1 MVFVLLILLTTTHIV
16 TGWHYY
22 YHTTHYPYHR
32 YNYGITEMTTEDAS
46 TSTETT
52 NPSTYGTF
60 TTEMTTG
67 PTTEDTSSSTVTTN
81 PSTHGTFTTEMTTG
95 PTTED
100 TSTSTVTTN
109 PTTHGTFTTE
119 MTTGPTTEDVSVST
133 VTANPSTVGNTERF
147 TEIQPISK
155 IGCGEKGDIVFVLD
169 SSGSVGTSNWKS
181 MLKFVQDVINIFT
194 IGKNYVQVG
203 VDIYANS
210 ASTRIRLNSYQSK
223 TQLMDAVKRIS
234 FTNGGTATNR
244 AIHHLI
250 SSSFSPSHGSRSG
263 VPKIGIILTD
273 GRSNSQFSTIAAA
286 NAARKKGIELFAI
299 GIGSSVNTV
308 ELKGVA
314 NDPDS
319 IFYFSVHDFKALQ
332 SIKSRLASETCQN
345 LDPIIGCKA
354 GADII
359 FLVDNSGSVGS
370 SNFNTTLTFISDI
383 VDGLKIGIKKDK
395 FQVGVLTFHTPVRA
409 EFNLDEY
416 QDKQDVKNAIME
428 IRYEGG
434 GTNTGG
440 AIRYLHT
447 TAFARAAGHRPGY
460 PMIGIL
466 ITDGYSSNKAETRKE
481 AMNARLKGIKMF
493 SIGIGNAIDTTELE
507 SVASEPKSQF
517 VFTAASFKLLKS
529 IESLLL
535 SKTCEACWGKT
546 DVVFLLEDSCHIGET
561 NFNKMLQMVENLVQ
575 EIPIGNGNIQIGV
588 NTFKCTAKTEFML
601 GKYKTGRD
609 IIKAVQRIKYTG
621 GKVSIGKAIEYTRK
635 NSFPENRS
643 KAKKLMI
650 ILTNGSD
657 KALSKTLGEAQKAR
671 NSNIKMM
678 VIGIGDYTHQDCLQG
693 MATVPHDK
701 YIFSQDSFDPL
712 RNMRDVLI
720 QRKCSA

>member
-1 MVFVLLILLTTTHIV
+1 MIFILLVLIAATHIA
-16 TGWHYY
+16 TGWNRY
-22 YHTTHYPYHR
+22 YHRNNYYN
-32 YNYGITEMTTEDAS
+32 NYG
-46 TSTETT
+46 
-52 NPSTYGTF
+52 
-60 TTEMTTG
+60 TTEMSTG
-67 PTTEDTSSSTVTTN
+67 PTTEDTSNSSVTTN
-81 PSTHGTFTTEMTTG
+81 PFTDSFTTEMTTG
-95 PTTED
+95 HTTED
-100 TSTSTVTTN
+100 ISASTVTMN
-109 PTTHGTFTTE
+109 PFTDSFTTE
-119 MTTGPTTEDVSVST
+119 MTTGHTTEDISTST
-133 VTANPSTVGNTERF
+133 VTMNPSSIGTSNSNYRIPVTVR
-147 TEIQPISK
+147 PSK
-155 IGCGEKGDIVFVLD
+155 IGCGKKGDIIFVLD
-169 SSGSVGTSNWKS
+169 SSGSVGTSNWKV

-194 IGKNYVQVG
+194 IGKNDVQVG

-223 TQLMDAVKRIS
+223 TQLMDAVKSIS
-234 FTNGGTATNR
+234 YTNGGTATNR

-250 SSSFSPSHGSRSG
+250 SSSFSSSHGSRVG

-273 GRSNSQFSTIAAA
+273 GRSNSQYSTIAAA
-286 NAARKKGIELFAI
+286 NAARRKGIELFTI
-299 GIGSSVNTV
+299 GIGSSVNTI

-319 IFYFSVHDFKALQ
+319 IFYFSVHNFKALQ
-332 SIKSRLASETCQN
+332 SIESRLASETCQN
-345 LDPIIGCKA
+345 LNPIVGCKA

-383 VDGLKIGIKKDK
+383 VDGLNIGTDKDK
-395 FQVGVLTFHTPVRA
+395 FQLGVLTFHTPVKA
-409 EFNLDEY
+409 EFNLDAY
-416 QDKQDVKNAIME
+416 QDKQDIQKAIME

-440 AIRYLHT
+440 AIKYLHT
-447 TAFARAAGHRPGY
+447 TAFSRASGHRPGY

-481 AMNARLKGIKMF
+481 AMNARLKGVKMF

-535 SKTCEACWGKT
+535 SKTCEVADITCWGKT
-546 DVVFLLEDSCHIGET
+546 DIVFLLEDSCHIGET
-561 NFNKMLQMVENLVQ
+561 NFNKMLQMVVNLAEEV
-575 EIPIGNGNIQIGV
+575 PIGNGNIQIGV
-588 NTFKCTAKTEFML
+588 NTFKCTAKSEFVL
-601 GKYKTGRD
+601 GKYKTGND

-635 NSFPENRS
+635 NSFPGSRS

-671 NSNIKMM
+671 NSNIKIM

>member
-1 MVFVLLILLTTTHIV
+1 MVFILLILITTTHIV
-16 TGWHYY
+16 TGS
-22 YHTTHYPYHR
+22 
-32 YNYGITEMTTEDAS
+32 TTEDTSVS
-46 TSTETT
+46 TVTM
-52 NPSTYGTF
+52 NPFTDGTF

-67 PTTEDTSSSTVTTN
+67 PTTEDTS
-81 PSTHGTFTTEMTTG
+81 
-95 PTTED
+95 
-100 TSTSTVTTN
+100 
-109 PTTHGTFTTE
+109 
-119 MTTGPTTEDVSVST
+119 VST
-133 VTANPSTVGNTERF
+133 VTMNPSSIGITNSYTSPVPGR
-147 TEIQPISK
+147 PGRP
-155 IGCGEKGDIVFVLD
+155 IGCGKKGDIVFVLD
-169 SSGSVGTSNWKS
+169 SSGSVGSSNWKI

-194 IGKNYVQVG
+194 IGKNDVQVG
-203 VDIYANS
+203 VDIYANF
-210 ASTRIRLNSYQSK
+210 AFTRIRLNSYQSK

-244 AIHHLI
+244 AIDHLI
-250 SSSFSPSHGSRSG
+250 SSSFSQSHGSRSG

-332 SIKSRLASETCQN
+332 SIESRLASETCQN
-345 LDPIIGCKA
+345 LEPITGCKA

-395 FQVGVLTFHTPVRA
+395 FQVGVLTFHTPVKA

-440 AIRYLHT
+440 AIKYLHT
-447 TAFARAAGHRPGY
+447 TAFARASGHRPGY

-493 SIGIGNAIDTTELE
+493 SIGIGNAMDTTELE

-535 SKTCEACWGKT
+535 SKTCEVADITCWGKT

-588 NTFKCTAKTEFML
+588 NTFKCTAKTEFVL
-601 GKYKTGRD
+601 GKYKTGKD